1 MFFIDQNYVYST
13 TGVCTM
19 YPKIILAFTTL
30 LVAGHAWAPP
40 PTQTVPEPS
49 TLALFASVA
58 LAVLVAKRFK
68 K

>member
-1 MFFIDQNYVYST
+1 
-13 TGVCTM
+13 M

-30 LVAGHAWAPP
+30 LVAGQAWSDSAP
-40 PTQTVPEPS
+40 QTVPEPS

-58 LAVLVAKRFK
+58 LALLVAKRFK

>member
-1 MFFIDQNYVYST
+1 
-13 TGVCTM
+13 M

-30 LVAGHAWAPP
+30 LVAGQAWAPP